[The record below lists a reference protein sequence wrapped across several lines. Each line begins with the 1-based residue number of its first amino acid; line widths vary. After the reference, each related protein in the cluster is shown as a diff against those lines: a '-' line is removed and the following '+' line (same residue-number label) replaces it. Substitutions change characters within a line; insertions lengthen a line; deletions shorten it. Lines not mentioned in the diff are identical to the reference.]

1 MTVSC
6 APAYRGI
13 MHRRAR
19 PWGLASVVAGAVW
32 LAVMPPVQAVDPAP
46 QAPPQHPPGTAA
58 PASVVSELQAE
69 LATAVQQMQRRDTE
83 GVLSH
88 VSEQYRTGPFNKL
101 ALRRQL
107 QTMFAIYD
115 AITVRARIDTVRML
129 GDQAWV
135 YSTGEVAGRLQWV
148 GHWVPVLSWQRELEV
163 ARRENGV
170 WRLIGYQQ

>member
-1 MTVSC
+1 VEVMAES
-6 APAYRGI
+6 
-13 MHRRAR
+13 AR
-19 PWGLASVVAGAVW
+19 LWVFGLSSLLAGAIL
-32 LAVMPPVQAVDPAP
+32 LAVVPTARATDPAP
-46 QAPPQHPPGTAA
+46 QASQEPPGTAA
-58 PASVVSELQAE
+58 PAAVVSELQAK
-69 LATAVQQMQRRDTE
+69 LVTAVQQMERRDTE

-88 VSEQYRTGPFNKL
+88 VSEHYRTGPFNKL

-115 AITVRARIDTVRML
+115 AITVRARIDAVRML

-148 GHWVPVLSWQRELEV
+148 GRWVPVLSWQRELEV

-170 WRLIGYQQ
+170 WRLIGDQR